1 MPIISTIWKKN
12 MIKKVFV
19 DSDIVLDVLRKRDP
33 YYEYAAKVFSLA
45 DMKKLTVYTTSLVVA
60 NVYYILRKAIGIE
73 KSKEALRKL
82 RLLVNIIPI
91 QEREVDIALNS
102 SFADFEDALQ
112 YYTAIKHGMETLLT
126 RNIKDY
132 KEKDLIIQ
140 TPEQFIKGSFL

>member
-1 MPIISTIWKKN
+1 MTKK
-12 MIKKVFV
+12 IFV
-19 DSDIVLDVLRKRDP
+19 DSDIVLDVLCKRDP

-45 DMKKLTVYTTSLVVA
+45 DMKKLTVYTSSLVVA

-82 RLLVNIIPI
+82 RLLVKIISVE
-91 QEREVDIALNS
+91 EREVDLALNS
-102 SFADFEDALQ
+102 SFSDFEDALQ
-112 YYTAIKHGMETLLT
+112 YYTAVKHGMETLLT

-140 TPEQFIKGSFL
+140 TPEQFIKGITSAAT

>member
-19 DSDIVLDVLRKRDP
+19 DSDIVLDVLCKRDP

-45 DMKKLTVYTTSLVVA
+45 DMKKLTVYTSSLVVA

-82 RLLVNIIPI
+82 RLLVHIISI

>member
-1 MPIISTIWKKN
+1 

-19 DSDIVLDVLRKRDP
+19 DSDIVLDVLCKRIP
-33 YYEYAAKVFSLA
+33 YYEYVAKIFSLA

-82 RLLVNIIPI
+82 RLLVNIISI

-102 SFADFEDALQ
+102 SFSDFEDALQ

>member
-1 MPIISTIWKKN
+1 MTKK
-12 MIKKVFV
+12 IFV
-19 DSDIVLDVLRKRDP
+19 DSDIVLDVLCKRDP

-82 RLLVNIIPI
+82 RLLVKIISVE
-91 QEREVDIALNS
+91 EREVDLALNS
-102 SFADFEDALQ
+102 SFSDFEDALQ
-112 YYTAIKHGMETLLT
+112 YYTAVKHGMETLLT

-132 KEKDLIIQ
+132 KEKDLSIQ
-140 TPEQFIKGSFL
+140 TPEQFINDITSAAAAWQPRL

>member
-1 MPIISTIWKKN
+1 MTKK
-12 MIKKVFV
+12 IFV
-19 DSDIVLDVLRKRDP
+19 DSDIVLDVLCKRDP

-45 DMKKLTVYTTSLVVA
+45 DMKKLTVYTTSLAVS

-82 RLLVNIIPI
+82 RLLVKIISVE
-91 QEREVDIALNS
+91 EREVDLALNS
-102 SFADFEDALQ
+102 SFSDFEDALQ
-112 YYTAIKHGMETLLT
+112 YYTAVKHGMETLLT

-140 TPEQFIKGSFL
+140 TPEQFIKGITSATT